1 MSDFIIA
8 ISRTLFIYFFI
19 LLVMRIMGKREIA
32 KLSIFDLI
40 VFIIVAEVAAVGI
53 EDVSKPLLQVLI
65 PISIVMLLQMLLSYL
80 TMKKDKLRDLI
91 EGKPSLIIENGK
103 INDREMQR
111 QKYDISDLI
120 MQLHEQ
126 NVKNVAD
133 VEFAIL
139 ETSGKLSVFTK
150 NNNNQLN
157 NQLSDNSDNEQYK
170 EPQELLEIGVKSAK
184 LKDAIII
191 QTEVRFAG
199 MPLTLIS
206 DCKVKEENLQLI
218 NQTRFWL
225 KNKIQLAGYK
235 EIKDVYFANID
246 SDGKLFVDGKDH

>member
-1 MSDFIIA
+1 
-8 ISRTLFIYFFI
+8 
-19 LLVMRIMGKREIA
+19 MRIMGKREIA

-53 EDVSKPLLQVLI
+53 EDVSKPLFDVLI

-80 TMKKDKLRDLI
+80 TMKKDKLRDFI

-126 NVKNVAD
+126 NIKNIAD

-150 NNNNQLN
+150 NNDNQ
-157 NQLSDNSDNEQYK
+157 QKEHIPDVNEQCH
-170 EPQELLEIGVKSAK
+170 EPMEIGVNSVD

-206 DCKVKEENLQLI
+206 DCRVKEENLQLI

-225 KNKIQLAGYK
+225 KNKIQLAGFK
-235 EIKDVYFANID
+235 EIKDVFFANID
-246 SDGKLFVDGKDH
+246 SDGRLFIDGKDH